1 MRPIT
6 GRTHQIRVHAA
17 HIGCAVLGD
26 KLYGLPDDDFIR
38 WLGQGDDYLLELKF
52 PGIRDRLSERTA
64 VAIDGEIFQDPLLQS
79 IDEHSEVYFLPA
91 IEGG

>member
-1 MRPIT
+1 MAKVVLQREVAREFAQGETEFEIT
-6 GRTHQIRVHAA
+6 AADVRQLIR
-17 HIGCAVLGD
+17 
-26 KLYGLPDDDFIR
+26 
-38 WLGQGDDYLLELKF
+38 LLELKF

>member
-1 MRPIT
+1 MAKVVLQREVAREFAQGETEFEIT
-6 GRTHQIRVHAA
+6 AADVRQLIR
-17 HIGCAVLGD
+17 
-26 KLYGLPDDDFIR
+26 
-38 WLGQGDDYLLELKF
+38 LLELKF

-79 IDEHSEVYFLPA
+79 IDKNSEVYFLPA

>member
-1 MRPIT
+1 VAKVVLQREVAREFAQGETEFEIT
-6 GRTHQIRVHAA
+6 AADVRQLIR
-17 HIGCAVLGD
+17 
-26 KLYGLPDDDFIR
+26 
-38 WLGQGDDYLLELKF
+38 LLELKF